1 MTLPAG
7 VITRTVTIAVPLDV
21 LGDGAKAFSG
31 TVRVDRPLIWAATGE
46 PIWPI
51 PAELPAPSGGLVT
64 FQAPVT
70 DQAGML
76 DADGSPITGWSLKVT
91 MTGTWSG
98 SMRTV
103 SKVFQVL
110 TADTSPV
117 ALDVLLGAGLTPP
130 VITPDPY
137 VQTVAG
143 NTGAVTSTQLASAV
157 GARVTAGDAAIVTP
171 VTNALVTPT
180 RTQIAEHSALPAHVT
195 SRARLN
201 AFDPIRCVYN
211 FKPTNTRRIRAGL
224 GRAGRGGISEH
235 IVAGD
240 SMSAGAVYGITG
252 ANPLVFDRPGAWP
265 MLMRDR
271 LVSLGIPSAGSGWVR
286 CNDAT
291 LGSPIG
297 WTFGGTWNH
306 SANFY
311 SFNLGGGTATFTVPS
326 SMAGATSYSHLWFDP
341 GTGGGAYPFT
351 LAVNGASSGAG
362 FRSTTSVAGQAR
374 WRVTTLLLSTPL
386 AAGDTIVMTAGANGH
401 YMAAG
406 RCWKPATGGISVHNL
421 AQSGSRV
428 YATGTGQSTQWAS
441 LGSNGLGTLINST
454 LPNGTTAFSKRTVT
468 DAVLNGTTTM
478 TSATAAFTED
488 DLGKTISTPAGTNGL
503 RLPASGNVYITAI
516 NSATSVTLSQAA
528 LMSATGVTIDI
539 GRTPDALHIS
549 LGANDLA
556 NGVSVANI
564 AAGITTVRG
573 FLPNTD
579 VVLYANPQPANSL
592 VANATYD
599 AWVSS
604 LYDLADTLDAPLF
617 DMRSRFGPFT
627 EWGTNGLQG
636 DGLAH
641 ANPALFAEWGL
652 VVAGLIA
659 A

>member
-1 MTLPAG
+1 MVFPRLIASGSLVGPAG
-7 VITRTVTIAVPLDV
+7 
-21 LGDGAKAFSG
+21 
-31 TVRVDRPLIWAATGE
+31 
-46 PIWPI
+46 
-51 PAELPAPSGGLVT
+51 PSG
-64 FQAPVT
+64 
-70 DQAGML
+70 
-76 DADGSPITGWSLKVT
+76 ADGSDGAPGVDA
-91 MTGTWSG
+91 
-98 SMRTV
+98 V
-103 SKVFQVL
+103 PAAEA
-110 TADTSPV
+110 TAAYLEAGAYGVDDGNDTST
-117 ALDVLLGAGLTPP
+117 ARLLG
-130 VITPDPY
+130 DPTS
-137 VQTVAG
+137 QTNVGVREQIANRAALPSFVA
-143 NTGAVTSTQLASAV
+143 TR
-157 GARVTAGDAAIVTP
+157 ARV
-171 VTNALVTPT
+171 
-180 RTQIAEHSALPAHVT
+180 
-195 SRARLN
+195 N

-211 FKPTNTRRIRAGL
+211 FKPSNTRRIRAGL

-240 SMSAGAVYGITG
+240 SMSAGAVYGISG
-252 ANPLVFDRPGAWP
+252 ANPLVFDRAGAWP
-265 MLMRDR
+265 MMMRDR

-286 CNDAT
+286 CNDAG
-291 LGSPIG
+291 LGSPLG

-306 SANFY
+306 SAKFY
-311 SFNLGGGTATFTVPS
+311 SFNLGGGTATFTVPA
-326 SMAGATSYSHLWFDP
+326 SMAGATAYSHLWFDT
-341 GTGGGAYPFT
+341 GLGGGAYSFT
-351 LAVNGASSGAG
+351 LAVNGATSGPG
-362 FRSTTSVAGQAR
+362 FRTTTSVGGSAR
-374 WRVTTLLLSTPL
+374 WRATTLLLSTPL

-428 YATGTGQSTQWAS
+428 YATAASQSDQWAS
-441 LGSNGLGTLINST
+441 LGQNGLGTLINST

-478 TSATAAFTED
+478 TSATAAFTDD

-539 GRTPDALHIS
+539 GRIPDALHIS

-556 NGVSVANI
+556 NGVTIANI

-579 VVLYANPQPANSL
+579 VLLYANPQPSAAL
-592 VANATYD
+592 IPTGYD

-604 LYDLADTLDAPLF
+604 LYDLADTLDVPLF
-617 DMRSRFGPFT
+617 DMRARFGTFA
-627 EWGTNGLQG
+627 EWGANGLQG

-641 ANPALFAEWGL
+641 ANPSLFAEWGL

>member
-21 LGDGAKAFSG
+21 LGGGAKAFSG
-31 TVRVDRPLIWAATGE
+31 TVRIDRPLIWAATGE

-51 PAELPAPSGGLVT
+51 PATLPDPSGGFVT
-64 FQAPVT
+64 FEAPVC
-70 DQAGML
+70 DQPGL
-76 DADGSPITGWSLKVT
+76 IDANGSPITGWSLKIN

-98 SMRTV
+98 SMRSV
-103 SKVFQVL
+103 SKTFQVL
-110 TADTSPV
+110 TSDVSPI
-117 ALDVLLGAGLTPP
+117 ALDVLLGAGATPP
-130 VITPDPY
+130 VTNPDPY

-143 NTGAVTSTQLASAV
+143 VTGAVTSTQLASAV
-157 GARVTAGDAAIVTP
+157 GARVTAGDAAIVNPLATP
-171 VTNALVTPT
+171 I
-180 RTQIAEHSALPAHVT
+180 RTQLADRTALPAHVVT
-195 SRARLN
+195 RARANL
-201 AFDPIRCVYN
+201 FDPIRCVYN

-240 SMSAGAVYGITG
+240 SMSAGAVYGIAG
-252 ANPLVFDRPGAWP
+252 ANPLVFDRAGAWP

-286 CNDAT
+286 CNDAA
-291 LGSPIG
+291 LGSPIA

-311 SFNLGGGTATFTVPS
+311 SFNNGGATATFTVPA
-326 SMAGATSYSHLWFDP
+326 SMAGATSYSHLWFDT
-341 GTGGGAYPFT
+341 GVGGGAYSFA
-351 LAVNGASSGAG
+351 LAVNGATTGPG
-362 FRSTTSVAGQAR
+362 FRTTTSVTGQAR

-386 AAGDTIVMTAGANGH
+386 AAGDTIVMTSGANGH

-441 LGSNGLGTLINST
+441 LGSNGLGTLLSST

-468 DAVLNGTTTM
+468 DAVLNSTTTM
-478 TSATAAFTED
+478 TSATAAFTDD

-503 RLPASGNVYITAI
+503 RLPASGNVYITAV

-539 GRTPDALHIS
+539 GRIPDALHIS

-564 AAGITTVRG
+564 TAGITTVRG

-579 VVLYANPQPANSL
+579 VLLYANPQPANSL

-604 LYDLADTLDAPLF
+604 LYDLADALDVPLF

-641 ANPALFAEWGL
+641 ANPSLFAEWGL